1 MLFGHGEPAN
11 SFMPPQVPFYDKNT
25 PGIQYDMAK
34 AKAELAQSAYP
45 KGFKVEMLVGSG
57 DQTANQIGQIL
68 QQALK
73 PLGIDITLQDGGH
86 EHGVRRHPG
95 AASTSSA
102 SPTGR
107 WTSPTRTSS

>member
-1 MLFGHGEPAN
+1 
-11 SFMPPQVPFYDKNT
+11 
-25 PGIQYDMAK
+25 MAK

-45 KGFKVEMLVGSG
+45 NGFKVEMLLGSG
-57 DQTANQIGQIL
+57 DQIANQIGQIL

-73 PLGIDITLQDGGH
+73 PLGITIKISTEDPSTAFQDI
-86 EHGVRRHPG
+86 RR
-95 AASTSSA
+95 ASTSSA